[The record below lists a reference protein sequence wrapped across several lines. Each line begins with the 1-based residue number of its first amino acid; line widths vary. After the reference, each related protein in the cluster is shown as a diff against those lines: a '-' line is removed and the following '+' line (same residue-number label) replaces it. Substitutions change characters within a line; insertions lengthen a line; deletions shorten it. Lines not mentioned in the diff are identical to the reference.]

1 MQFVL
6 VVLDVL
12 LAYLVVFPEGI
23 CGQQHQQQQQQQ
35 QHQPSRTLVIDAV
48 APVPTCAHLVDT
60 EQFYFPNDCVTKCS
74 ERDGGGG
81 TFDTDRSR
89 NVNGQLH
96 CYCVDDATPVCTDD
110 PRCVDLAVVPGT
122 AFDNCLNHVCLPKLS
137 TTGEKSPP
145 VVVVTDAIE
154 YATDSTAANK
164 AQTHLRVA
172 CSCDEGVTQECGVD
186 SILFSDT
193 NYLPRC
199 TTAVDEK
206 QKNENGVAS
215 DGNTLNINSQNDC
228 TTYCTS
234 SSSSFSEGDWK
245 SIELVSSSST
255 SQQQQQFA
263 CICLDK
269 NFFENR
275 KSAVACDDTKANFND
290 GSGAGTDCY
299 DTVGVN
305 RINCPD
311 ASSSSTNYNRNNS
324 HNVVV
329 YTHVLVGVL
338 LFMMS

>member
-1 MQFVL
+1 MQFI
-6 VVLDVL
+6 VVFLDVL
-12 LAYLVVFPEGI
+12 LAFLVVFPAEI
-23 CGQQHQQQQQQQ
+23 CGQQHQHQQQ
-35 QHQPSRTLVIDAV
+35 QHHHQPSRNLVIDAA

-74 ERDGGGG
+74 ERDGGG

-89 NVNGQLH
+89 NVNGQLQ
-96 CYCVDDATPVCTDD
+96 CYCVDDASPVCTDD
-110 PRCVDLAVVPGT
+110 PRCADLAVVPGT

-137 TTGEKSPP
+137 TTGESSTP

-164 AQTHLRVA
+164 AQTHQLVA
-172 CSCDEGVTQECGVD
+172 CSCDGGVTQECGVD

-199 TTAVDEK
+199 TTIDEK
-206 QKNENGVAS
+206 QKNENGVAPDS
-215 DGNTLNINSQNDC
+215 NTLNIYSQDDC

-234 SSSSFSEGDWK
+234 SSSSFGEGDWK

-263 CICLDK
+263 CICIDK
-269 NFFENR
+269 SFEKNG
-275 KSAVACDDTKANFND
+275 KSVVACDDAKAKFND

-311 ASSSSTNYNRNNS
+311 DSSSSTNYNRNS
-324 HNVVV
+324 HNFVV
-329 YTHVLVGVL
+329 YTHVLAVVL

>member
-1 MQFVL
+1 MQFV
-6 VVLDVL
+6 VVFLDVL
-12 LAYLVVFPEGI
+12 LAFLVVFPEGI
-23 CGQQHQQQQQQQ
+23 CGQQHQHQQQQR
-35 QHQPSRTLVIDAV
+35 QPSRTLVIDAV

-110 PRCVDLAVVPGT
+110 PRCTDLAVGPGT

-137 TTGEKSPP
+137 TTGESSPP

-164 AQTHLRVA
+164 AQTHLLVA
-172 CSCDEGVTQECGVD
+172 CSCDGGVTQECGVD

-199 TTAVDEK
+199 TTTVDEK

-234 SSSSFSEGDWK
+234 SSSSFGEGDWNI
-245 SIELVSSSST
+245 SELESSSST
-255 SQQQQQFA
+255 SQQQQFA
-263 CICLDK
+263 CICIDK
-269 NFFENR
+269 SSS

-305 RINCPD
+305 NMNCPD
-311 ASSSSTNYNRNNS
+311 ASSSSTKYNCNS
-324 HNVVV
+324 HNFVV
-329 YTHVLVGVL
+329 YTHVLAVVL